1 LYITEKEG
9 EDEERAE
16 EEDIFSASRGVR
28 SSASGAKERSVL
40 ERTPRA
46 APYWFFSV
54 SLSSSPFLSIKKI
67 EPEAAFAVVVST
79 SYAAFAVI

>member
-1 LYITEKEG
+1 M
-9 EDEERAE
+9 
-16 EEDIFSASRGVR
+16 
-28 SSASGAKERSVL
+28 ERSVL